1 MNDQVRRPF
10 QLQVFLALE
19 RLFKELDLDPDQPD
33 LRLRVREALNTLDHG
48 ISQGA
53 ITCQVVTNT
62 TVTKRIIDHL
72 VNEGLASLVRGDRK
86 FDIRITEEG
95 AQKYSQDRPF
105 YERNFPRE
113 LGAHA
118 RYTPRGRY

>member
-1 MNDQVRRPF
+1 MNGQVRRPF

-33 LRLRVREALNTLDHG
+33 LRLRVREVLNTLDQG

-53 ITCQVVTNT
+53 IMCQVVTNT
-62 TVTKRIIDHL
+62 TVTKKIIDHL
-72 VNEGLASLVRGDRK
+72 VSAGLASLVRGNRK
-86 FDIRITEEG
+86 FDIRITEVG
-95 AQKYSQDRPF
+95 AEQYRRDRAF
-105 YERNFPRE
+105 YERIFSRE

-118 RYTPRGRY
+118 RYVPRGRY